1 MPSMYFDM
9 PKNEIAAPL
18 RDWDRLRAQGNL
30 TYLEFIA
37 LVKELWERAHPD
49 IPIHPTRG
57 KQFAVYPC
65 IVYGL
70 ESRSTA
76 TNESKARHREFK
88 EDENNNVYRIKGQ
101 RFLNLVSFTA
111 VTRNEPELAENIME
125 TFELFMGE
133 ITPVIKLLGISELIY
148 GRRLSD
154 TDQNR
159 DNDDVCTR
167 AVVYQVFTEHV
178 TQTKEEVLKEIIIQA
193 RTFIEEFRN
202 IFTAQA
208 GDDFITVQS
217 HALPNGAEVQVLE
230 PVPEDGGFLP
240 AGLHAGWRYRVL
252 ATDGNKIYLETLTGD
267 PVFITEDGVGRLAIW
282 INSPTVNILDE
293 HATPN
298 T

>member
-133 ITPVIKLLGISELIY
+133 ITPVIKLLGVSELIY

-217 HALPNGAEVQVLE
+217 HALPSGAEVQVLE

-267 PVFITEDGVGRLAIW
+267 PVSITEDGVGRLAIW